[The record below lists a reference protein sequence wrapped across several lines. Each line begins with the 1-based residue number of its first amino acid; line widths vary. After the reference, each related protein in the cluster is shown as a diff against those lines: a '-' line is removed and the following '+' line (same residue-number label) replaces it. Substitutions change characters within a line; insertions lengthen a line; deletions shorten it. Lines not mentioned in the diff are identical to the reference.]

1 MAYTDALLD
10 IETVVT
16 RFLLKYKKTTEDY
29 VIYLEHACNCVRDFN
44 LYHSNEITPLKMTVT
59 ANKFLEMPDDMIGFG
74 DIAVPIEG
82 RWWSM
87 TEQKEIVNTTTFTG
101 TPPVEGRDSTFEE
114 GVDIK
119 HALSD
124 TYGAK
129 GGVNEYNYTIDWRA
143 RRIFLDGIDSGTV
156 VLFYN
161 TSGVT
166 VSGTTYVSDL
176 ISPVIDSY
184 LLWKETIWIPALARQ
199 ELVREKTYDKE
210 VAKVRYFI
218 NSLNFD
224 QFRDLILGGATQA
237 VTR

>member
-1 MAYTDALLD
+1 MAHTDALLD

-16 RFLLKYKKTTEDY
+16 RFLLKYRKSTEDY
-29 VIYLEHACNCVRDFN
+29 VLYLEHACNCVRDFS
-44 LYHSNEITPLKMTVT
+44 LYHSNEVTPLKMTVT
-59 ANKFLEMPDDMIGFG
+59 ANKFLEMPDDMIGFV
-74 DIAVPIEG
+74 DLVFPIEG
-82 RWWSM
+82 KWWSF
-87 TEQKEIVNTTTFTG
+87 TKVDDIVNTTTFTG
-101 TPPVEGRDSTFEE
+101 TPPSEGRDSTFEE

-129 GGVNEYNYTIDWRA
+129 GGVNTYNYTIDWRA

-176 ISPVIDSY
+176 ITPVLDSY
-184 LLWKETIWIPALARQ
+184 MLWKESYWLPGLARERQ
-199 ELVREKTYDKE
+199 IREKDYTNE
-210 VAKVRYFI
+210 VAKVRYFV
-218 NSLNFD
+218 NSLTFN
-224 QFRDLILGGATQA
+224 QFRDLILGNATQSPQ
-237 VTR
+237 R